1 MTQGNIYHAHSD
13 ENNVDFY
20 MRAALHGDAVA
31 QCYLGIMHE
40 KGMGVPMDKH
50 KAAKWYR
57 HAAEQGYPD
66 AQASLEII
74 YSGALLH
81 HQLTEKS
88 GRPTSE

>member
-1 MTQGNIYHAHSD
+1 MTQGNIYHTGSD
-13 ENNVDFY
+13 KINVEFY

-31 QCYLGIMHE
+31 QCYLGIMYE
-40 KGMGVPMDKH
+40 KGMGVPMDRH

-66 AQASLEII
+66 AQASLEIL

-81 HQLTEKS
+81 HQLTHSK
-88 GRPTSE
+88 PVTN